1 MIEFA
6 CKMWRVVALAAGLLL
21 PMAMAVP
28 GEAAT
33 DRGGGTLEKS
43 DFGRTPDG
51 TPVELYALKNG
62 RITVKITTYGATV
75 VSIEAPDRDGR
86 VDDVALGFDSLEGY
100 LGEHPYFGATVGRV
114 ANRIA
119 KGKFTLDGKEYSLAL
134 NNGPNALHGGIK
146 GFNRVVW
153 KAEEVSSPDGPS
165 VKMTHLS
172 PDGDEGYPGNLT
184 VSITF
189 TVTARDELKIDYS
202 ATTDKATPVNLSNHS
217 YFNLGGKTDESIL
230 GHELTLA
237 ANHYTPV
244 DDTLIPT
251 GEIAPVE
258 GTPLDF
264 RKPTA
269 IGARIDQL
277 KGEPG
282 GYDHNFALNNQ
293 DGTLAVAARVYDPK
307 SGRVVEMATTE
318 PGVQF
323 YSGNFLDGTNVG
335 KGGIVYKKHHG
346 LCLEAQ
352 HFPDS
357 VNQPNFPN
365 TILKPG
371 QTYSQ
376 TTVYTFSTK

>member
-1 MIEFA
+1 MIELAFG
-6 CKMWRVVALAAGLLL
+6 KRRIVALAAGLLL
-21 PMAMAVP
+21 PLAMAAP
-28 GEAAT
+28 SAAAVG
-33 DRGGGTLEKS
+33 GGGTLDKQ
-43 DFGRTPDG
+43 DFGQTLDG
-51 TPVELYALKNG
+51 TPVELYTLKNG
-62 RITVKITTYGATV
+62 RITVKVSTYGATV

-86 VDDVALGFDSLEGY
+86 VDDVALGFDNLEGY

-119 KGKFTLDGKEYSLAL
+119 KGKFTLDGKEYSLAT

-153 KAEEVSSPDGPS
+153 KAEEVDNPDGPS
-165 VKMTHLS
+165 IKMTYLS
-172 PDGDEGYPGNLT
+172 PDGDEGYPGNLS
-184 VSITF
+184 VSVAF
-189 TVTARDELKIDYS
+189 TVTARDELRIEYS
-202 ATTDKATPVNLSNHS
+202 ATTDKATPINLSNHS

-237 ANHYTPV
+237 ADRYTPV

-269 IGARIDQL
+269 IGARIDEL
-277 KGEPG
+277 KGDPG
-282 GYDHNFALNNQ
+282 GYDHNFALN
-293 DGTLAVAARVYDPK
+293 DAGGTLAFAARVFDPK
-307 SGRVVEMATTE
+307 TGRVLEMATTE

-335 KGGIVYKKHHG
+335 KGGTVYKKHHG

-357 VNQPNFPN
+357 VHHANFPD

-371 QTYSQ
+371 QTYKQ